1 MGLKTK
7 IMIQANEL
15 RIGNWVTYNPES
27 VDDGTSIIP
36 LAVSCIDEEVG
47 VILRDGFTNCYL
59 FNEILPIPLT
69 PEILEKC
76 GFSNLEYEN
85 YWVHSNWYNISLKY
99 DSGTWGLRHNFKNII
114 TTNID
119 SLHQLQN
126 LYWCLCWEEL
136 IVNL

>member
-1 MGLKTK
+1 ME
-7 IMIQANEL
+7 ASEL

-76 GFSNLEYEN
+76 GFEKANDRYGGYLSPVFNSGRIRLSWYSETDDDWY
-85 YWVHSNWYNISLKY
+85 WYNGCWNTKIK
-99 DSGTWGLRHNFKNII
+99 H
-114 TTNID
+114 
-119 SLHQLQN
+119 LHQLQN